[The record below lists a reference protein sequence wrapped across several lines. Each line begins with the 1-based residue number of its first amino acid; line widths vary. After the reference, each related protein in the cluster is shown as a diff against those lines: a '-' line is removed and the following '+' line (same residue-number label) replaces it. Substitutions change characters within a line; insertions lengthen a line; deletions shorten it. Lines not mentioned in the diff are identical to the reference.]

1 MGERSF
7 IYVVVEFG
15 HLVEIFRVL
24 LLNLFMSLLS
34 CSFLKVMSLNGYAMP
49 WRLLEL
55 ISLPA
60 VLLSL
65 PLKIKII
72 KDTQTR

>member
-15 HLVEIFRVL
+15 HLIETFRVL
-24 LLNLFMSLLS
+24 LLNLFISLLS

-60 VLLSL
+60 VLRSL
-65 PLKIKII
+65 PLKIKSIEY
-72 KDTQTR
+72 TQTR

>member
-15 HLVEIFRVL
+15 HLIETFRVL
-24 LLNLFMSLLS
+24 LLNLFISLLS

-60 VLLSL
+60 VLRSL
-65 PLKIKII
+65 PLKIKSI
-72 KDTQTR
+72 KYTQTR

>member
-15 HLVEIFRVL
+15 HLIETFRVL
-24 LLNLFMSLLS
+24 LLNLFISLLS

-60 VLLSL
+60 VLSSL
-65 PLKIKII
+65 PLKIKSI
-72 KDTQTR
+72 KYTQTR